1 MSLTDFFHGVETVNV
16 KAGQRPIK
24 VARTSVIGL
33 IGTAPLA
40 KSAAFPL
47 NSPVLVTRRAD
58 MADLGITG
66 TLPLALDAIFDQIG
80 ALVCVIRVAEVV
92 DENAQLASVI
102 GGVDPST
109 GALTGVHAFRA
120 CESKL
125 GVSPMLLCAPGFTH
139 QRPLGLMNLPVD
151 DEGDN
156 YTTATFTF
164 ANAGV
169 GAILPVVSAVIEEGK
184 IVNVQIV
191 KPGYNITGALTVTLT
206 GDGSGAALGNPVV
219 GHTTNP
225 VVGEMLALAN
235 GLRAHII
242 ADCPSTT
249 DSDAIAYRNDFGSR
263 RVFGTEPKI
272 LGWSESDAQY
282 IAAEGSAR
290 VAGHVA
296 RVDNEEGWWNSPSN
310 REIYGVGGL
319 ARPIDWN
326 FGSAESRANLL
337 NEQEIATFVHDEG
350 WYLWGDRTFSS
361 DPQFAFFCVSRS
373 TDVIDISIAK
383 AHRWAVDRGI
393 TKGYFRDVAGS
404 VSAFFRYLKTLD
416 AVLGG
421 ECFVDPAFN
430 PDDQIKQGHATFSYE
445 FTPIYPAE
453 RVTFRSS
460 ITDRYIRNLFI

>member
-1 MSLTDFFHGVETVNV
+1 
-16 KAGQRPIK
+16 
-24 VARTSVIGL
+24 
-33 IGTAPLA
+33 
-40 KSAAFPL
+40 
-47 NSPVLVTRRAD
+47 
-58 MADLGITG
+58 MADLGATG
-66 TLPLALDAIFDQIG
+66 TLPLALDAIFDQIN
-80 ALVCVIRVAEVV
+80 AVVCVIRVADSI
-92 DENAQLASVI
+92 DENIQLANYI
-102 GGVDPST
+102 GGVDLST
-109 GALTGVHAFRA
+109 GALTGIHAFRI

-125 GVSPMLLCAPGFTH
+125 GVIPMLLAAPGATH

-151 DEGDN
+151 DQGTG
-156 YTTATFTF
+156 YTTATVTF

-169 GAILPVVSAVIEEGK
+169 GAILPVVAPVIEGGK
-184 IVNVQIV
+184 IINIQIV
-191 KPGYNITGALTVTLT
+191 KPGYNITGALTASIS
-206 GDGSGAALGNPVV
+206 GDGTGAALGTPVV
-219 GHTTNP
+219 DHTTNP
-225 VVGEMLALAN
+225 VVGEMLAVAD

-249 DSDAIAYRNDFGSR
+249 DSAAIAYRNDFGSR
-263 RVFGTEPKI
+263 RVYGVEPKI

-290 VAGHVA
+290 VAGHIA

-310 REIYGVGGL
+310 REIYGIGGL
-319 ARPIDWN
+319 ARPIDWAFN
-326 FGSAESRANLL
+326 NPVSRANLL
-337 NEQEIATFVHDEG
+337 NEQEIATYIHDEG